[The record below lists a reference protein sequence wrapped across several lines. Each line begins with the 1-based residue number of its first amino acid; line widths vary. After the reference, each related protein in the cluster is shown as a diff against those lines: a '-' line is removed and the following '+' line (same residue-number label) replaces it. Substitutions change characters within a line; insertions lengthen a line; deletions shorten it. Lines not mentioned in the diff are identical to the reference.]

1 MNSPFT
7 FELLKLANGARLLRV
22 LDAETGTC
30 LERLLRSDVPVV
42 RQKKLLSHALHSLL
56 EGELKETASAA

>member
-1 MNSPFT
+1 MNLPFT
-7 FELLKLANGARLLRV
+7 FELLKLANGTRLMRV
-22 LDAETGTC
+22 VDTGTGTC
-30 LERLLRSDVPVV
+30 LERLLRSDVPVA